1 MYRDRVGDVGFACTQ
16 IELLPALIYPS
27 GQKRVITFP
36 HNGGSF
42 QGNWERFQS
51 HIASSRGVI
60 AGTGKRHGHALA
72 FEFST
77 VLDPDG
83 RPFHF
88 TQGAC
93 ETRHFYCQ
101 MLWRLDRINPLTNDA
116 SPREAN
122 DRLYARVAKG
132 DKAARTKMIVANMPL
147 VTFKVSSYLQ
157 VFQNLE
163 YLREDIIGEANL
175 ALVEAVDKMSAGDV
189 GSPTGYMS
197 VSIQKAIEGTLS
209 TAPPPPH
216 IRHGAAPA
224 R

>member
-1 MYRDRVGDVGFACTQ
+1 MATAFAMALDVSVADLICSIGHGGGEIVEPDGNGEPLRRGFSAQECISVAVERGFACTQ

-51 HIASSRGVI
+51 HIVSSRGVI
-60 AGTGKRHGHALA
+60 AGSGKRHGHALA
-72 FEFST
+72 YEFNT

-101 MLWRLDRINPLTNDA
+101 MLWRLDRINP
-116 SPREAN
+116 
-122 DRLYARVAKG
+122 
-132 DKAARTKMIVANMPL
+132 
-147 VTFKVSSYLQ
+147 
-157 VFQNLE
+157 
-163 YLREDIIGEANL
+163 
-175 ALVEAVDKMSAGDV
+175 
-189 GSPTGYMS
+189 
-197 VSIQKAIEGTLS
+197 
-209 TAPPPPH
+209 
-216 IRHGAAPA
+216 
-224 R
+224 